1 MMKKLSRM
9 FGRGIY
15 FFAKHLPVST
25 SKYGFLGRKLRYFAA
40 KRICTEIGERV
51 NIEKDTVFASDIHI
65 GNDSALGVR
74 SYIETGTVIGNDVMM
89 GPECM
94 IFTKNH
100 RFDRVDIPMR
110 KQGETEVLPVIIEDD
125 VWLGARV
132 LLLPGARVGS
142 GSVIGAGAVVSGE
155 IPPMSVAVG
164 NPARVV
170 KRREE

>member
-1 MMKKLSRM
+1 
-9 FGRGIY
+9 
-15 FFAKHLPVST
+15 
-25 SKYGFLGRKLRYFAA
+25 
-40 KRICTEIGERV
+40 
-51 NIEKDTVFASDIHI
+51 
-65 GNDSALGVR
+65 
-74 SYIETGTVIGNDVMM
+74 
-89 GPECM
+89 M

-110 KQGETEVLPVIIEDD
+110 KQGETEVLPVIIGDD

>member
-1 MMKKLSRM
+1 
-9 FGRGIY
+9 
-15 FFAKHLPVST
+15 
-25 SKYGFLGRKLRYFAA
+25 
-40 KRICTEIGERV
+40 
-51 NIEKDTVFASDIHI
+51 
-65 GNDSALGVR
+65 
-74 SYIETGTVIGNDVMM
+74 
-89 GPECM
+89 
-94 IFTKNH
+94 
-100 RFDRVDIPMR
+100 MR